1 MDCEAF
7 ERIVLDRLYLELDEQ
22 SMGAAQRHVAH
33 CSRCRGIEAGLKAT
47 RDVCRL
53 PILSASDEFMD
64 RVISNE
70 RRIRAV
76 LPLRQRTSRAVS
88 LLAGYAMRPQ
98 PTMAAL
104 LLLMIG
110 ASLFLVRSRP
120 PERDLVQVTERGVQE
135 GEVDARR
142 LRGNSL
148 ASSSSVLAVNSAVA
162 PVTNARSDST
172 ADNCSGTNGTG
183 CANRVRTGESV
194 TAKSD
199 AEPSSLEAEFRTARQ
214 LRFSSGCSAAVQN
227 FESIRKR
234 QPKSEVG
241 LAATWQAAD
250 CYSKLNRKE
259 EARALLVVLVESPEY
274 AARATE
280 QLKTLSEM

>member
-1 MDCEAF
+1 
-7 ERIVLDRLYLELDEQ
+7 
-22 SMGAAQRHVAH
+22 
-33 CSRCRGIEAGLKAT
+33 
-47 RDVCRL
+47 
-53 PILSASDEFMD
+53 MD

-76 LPLRQRTSRAVS
+76 QPLRQRTSRAVS
-88 LLAGYAMRPQ
+88 LLADYAMRPQ

-142 LRGNSL
+142 LKGNSVASATSVIAANNGL
-148 ASSSSVLAVNSAVA
+148 A
-162 PVTNARSDST
+162 PTNTARTDST
-172 ADNCSGTNGTG
+172 AENCSGTNTPG
-183 CANRVRTGESV
+183 CASRVRTVESV
-194 TAKSD
+194 AAKSD
-199 AEPSSLEAEFRTARQ
+199 ADPSSLEAEFRTARQ

-227 FESIRKR
+227 FESIRRR
-234 QPKSEVG
+234 QPKSDVG

-274 AARATE
+274 AVRATE
-280 QLKTLSEM
+280 QLKSLSEM